1 MQSIIESPSFTQ
13 GLHHLNAVN
22 GIRLGLQHLKRGPE
36 FWYQGGYVRLH
47 GQVYSAYMS
56 EAFKRPDE
64 CSTCGWG
71 AARLG
76 SVMSCGLN
84 DDTVEVL
91 LNDALNVVRPGRYPI
106 AWPAFNDDSGTT
118 YEEMLEVYEKCYLL
132 LLEPFGLPA
141 DWNPNHPEENPDA

>member
-1 MQSIIESPSFTQ
+1 MQSIIESPSFAL

-47 GQVYSAYMS
+47 GQAYSTTMGD
-56 EAFKRPDE
+56 AFETPDE

-76 SVMSCGLN
+76 SVMSCGIN
-84 DDTVEVL
+84 DYTAEVL
-91 LNDALNVVRPGRYPI
+91 LDYAIGACHSSGN
-106 AWPAFNDDSGTT
+106 WPAFNDDCRTT
-118 YEEMLEVYEKCYLL
+118 YEEMLKVYEKCYLL
-132 LLEPFGLPA
+132 LLERFGLPA

>member
-1 MQSIIESPSFTQ
+1 MQSIIDSPSFTQ
-13 GLHHLNAVN
+13 GLLHLNAVN

-56 EAFKRPDE
+56 DAFQTPDE

-76 SVMSCGLN
+76 SVMSCGIN
-84 DDTVEVL
+84 DWTVEAL
-91 LNDALNVVRPGRYPI
+91 LDYALGSFHSSGS
-106 AWPAFNDDSGTT
+106 WPTFNDDSRTT

-132 LLEPFGLPA
+132 LLERFGLPA

>member
-1 MQSIIESPSFTQ
+1 MQSIIDSPSFTQ
-13 GLHHLNAVN
+13 GLLHLNAVN

-36 FWYQGGYVRLH
+36 FWYQGWYVRLH

-56 EAFKRPDE
+56 DAFKRPDE

-76 SVMSCGLN
+76 SVMSCGIN
-84 DDTVEVL
+84 DWTVEAML
-91 LNDALNVVRPGRYPI
+91 DDALGSFHPPGN
-106 AWPAFNDDSGTT
+106 WPAFNDDHRTT
-118 YEEMLEVYEKCYLL
+118 YEEMLKVYEKCYLL
-132 LLEPFGLPA
+132 VLERFGLPA

>member
-1 MQSIIESPSFTQ
+1 MQSIIKSPSSAK
-13 GLHHLNAVN
+13 GLLHLNAVN

-47 GQVYSAYMS
+47 GQEYSAQMTD
-56 EAFKRPDE
+56 AFQTPDE

-76 SVMSCGLN
+76 SVMYCGIN

-91 LNDALNVVRPGRYPI
+91 LDDAMRACRPSTLS
-106 AWPAFNDDSGTT
+106 WPAFNDNPSTT
-118 YEEMLEVYEKCYLL
+118 YEEVLEVYEKCYRWV
-132 LLEPFGLPA
+132 LERFGLPA

>member
-1 MQSIIESPSFTQ
+1 MQSIIHSPAFDR
-13 GLHHLNAVN
+13 GLRILNAVN

-47 GQVYSAYMS
+47 GQAYSTMS
-56 EAFKRPDE
+56 EAFPSPDE

-91 LNDALNVVRPGRYPI
+91 LDDAIWACHRSGN
-106 AWPAFNDDSGTT
+106 WPTFNDDSRTT
-118 YEEMLEVYEKCYLL
+118 YEEMLKVYEKCYLL
-132 LLEPFGLPA
+132 VLERFGLPA